1 VLVFLGYF
9 LALCGLIL
17 LAVALF
23 IWKQG
28 DADFYF
34 DASKRSK
41 LVLESVAADTATFS
55 FRLPFRNRGSQQ
67 GTVVDV
73 FARPWLP
80 HEQYS
85 AAELT
90 TKVTAAS
97 SPRDD
102 GYWEAALFPSD
113 KGDND
118 VALVYLRFDAHGGD
132 IQAAMD
138 HMVDLPLNIVYQ
150 VIGRTDWYMAKVL
163 LEVPLEEF
171 QQAMQTA
178 GTQKVEA

>member
-1 VLVFLGYF
+1 MLVFLGYF
-9 LALCGLIL
+9 LAFCGLIL

-34 DASKRSK
+34 DVSKRSK
-41 LVLESVAADTATFS
+41 LVLDSLTADAATFS
-55 FRLPFRNRGSQQ
+55 FSLPFRNRGSQQ
-67 GTVVDV
+67 GTLVDV

-80 HEQYS
+80 YEQYS

-97 SPRDD
+97 NPRDD
-102 GYWEAALFPSD
+102 GYWEAALFPTD
-113 KGDND
+113 ELERDI
-118 VALVYLRFDAHGGD
+118 ALVFLRFDARGGD
-132 IQAAMD
+132 IREAMAQ
-138 HMVDLPLNIVYQ
+138 MVDLPLNIVYQ

-163 LEVPLEEF
+163 MEVPLEEF

-178 GTQKVEA
+178 DTQKVEA